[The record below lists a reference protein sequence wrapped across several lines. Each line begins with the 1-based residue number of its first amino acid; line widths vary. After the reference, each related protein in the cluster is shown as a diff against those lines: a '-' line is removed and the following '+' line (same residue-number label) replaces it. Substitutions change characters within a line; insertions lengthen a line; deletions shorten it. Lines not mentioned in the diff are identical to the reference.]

1 MLPATRLLPEPGP
14 LRAAPA
20 TALRAAGT
28 ARTGSGKRGK
38 KAAAPPATLTLLA
51 WLCRGAGRTGTGAS
65 ATVIGQR
72 RAHVGTAMAL
82 RWAGPGLSLPLLLPR
97 RPAGSGIAAAGSPQ
111 PPGAVVRIPWA
122 LRQRLQRGAQRRRRG
137 QQEAAPPRPGKLLLR
152 SRRPELSQPRWQ
164 TVGRWEQP
172 PLVSAGWK
180 HRKAYGDYFQ
190 LEPSQE
196 AAPAL
201 QAPPAEAGQGPTFA
215 ELGLQPALL
224 AGLERLS
231 IGRPTAVQRLAIP
244 ALRRG
249 RSALCAAE
257 TGSGKTLAYLLPLL
271 ERLLGRPE
279 APAEAAGPA
288 APRGLVVLPSRELA
302 AQVGAV
308 AAALCAPAGLAV
320 RGLTGGGA
328 AGGLRRQ
335 LRAPPPGPAVLL
347 GTPGALREALRRRFL
362 GLERLR
368 WMVLDEADTLM
379 DDETLANTQSLHRL
393 PPHVQQKFVRLKGR
407 DKLPELLLLLKERP
421 ASGGAV
427 LIFCNSASTVN
438 WLGYI
443 LDDHKIKHLRLQG
456 QMSAAARAGIFAS
469 FQKGEVS
476 VLVCTDLAS
485 RGLDT
490 SSVQLVVNYDFPDTL
505 QDYLHRA
512 GRVGRVGSRAPGA
525 VVSFV
530 THRWDVDLVR
540 KIETAARKRTGL
552 PGMDSLKLPHQL
564 IRFAYFETYFHLD
577 LDLNL
582 IYVCVIYSSIAFH
595 YYLLP
600 SANICY

>member
-1 MLPATRLLPEPGP
+1 
-14 LRAAPA
+14 
-20 TALRAAGT
+20 
-28 ARTGSGKRGK
+28 
-38 KAAAPPATLTLLA
+38 
-51 WLCRGAGRTGTGAS
+51 
-65 ATVIGQR
+65 
-72 RAHVGTAMAL
+72 MAL
-82 RWAGPGLSLPLLLPR
+82 RRGGTAVAFPLLLPPR
-97 RPAGSGIAAAGSPQ
+97 RQTATRAAAGGQ
-111 PPGAVVRIPWA
+111 PPENVVRVPWA
-122 LRQRLQRGAQRRRRG
+122 LRLRLQRGARRRQG
-137 QQEAAPPRPGKLLLR
+137 QAAAAVGRRPGKLLLR

-164 TVGRWEQP
+164 TVGRWERPQ
-172 PLVSAGWK
+172 LVSAGWK
-180 HRKAYGDYFQ
+180 HRKACGDYFQ

-201 QAPPAEAGQGPTFA
+201 QAPPSEAGQGASFA
-215 ELGLQPALL
+215 EMGLQPSLL
-224 AGLERLS
+224 AGLEGLS

-271 ERLLGRPE
+271 DGLLSRPDG
-279 APAEAAGPA
+279 PAVEEAAA
-288 APRGLVVLPSRELA
+288 ASPRGLVVLPSRELA

-308 AAALCAPAGLAV
+308 AAALCRPAGLQV

-335 LRAPPPGPAVLL
+335 LRAAPPGAAVLL

-362 GLERLR
+362 ALGRLR
-368 WMVLDEADTLM
+368 WMVLDEADALM
-379 DDETLANTQSLHRL
+379 DESFAEPLEEILAHAPLAAGAPGPTGPGEARTQVVVVGATFPAGLSQTLGKFTDVGQFVTLATQSLHHL

-407 DKLPELLLLLKERP
+407 DKLPELLQLLKERP
-421 ASGGAV
+421 ATGGAV

-469 FQKGEVS
+469 FQKGDVS

-505 QDYLHRA
+505 QDYLHRV
-512 GRVGRVGSRAPGA
+512 GRVGRVGSKAPGA

-552 PGMDSLKLPHQL
+552 PGMDS
-564 IRFAYFETYFHLD
+564 
-577 LDLNL
+577 
-582 IYVCVIYSSIAFH
+582 SINNR
-595 YYLLP
+595 P
-600 SANICY
+600 PKGS

>member
-1 MLPATRLLPEPGP
+1 RSPQKPSQQ
-14 LRAAPA
+14 AAPA
-20 TALRAAGT
+20 VQAL
-28 ARTGSGKRGK
+28 
-38 KAAAPPATLTLLA
+38 
-51 WLCRGAGRTGTGAS
+51 
-65 ATVIGQR
+65 
-72 RAHVGTAMAL
+72 
-82 RWAGPGLSLPLLLPR
+82 
-97 RPAGSGIAAAGSPQ
+97 
-111 PPGAVVRIPWA
+111 
-122 LRQRLQRGAQRRRRG
+122 
-137 QQEAAPPRPGKLLLR
+137 
-152 SRRPELSQPRWQ
+152 
-164 TVGRWEQP
+164 
-172 PLVSAGWK
+172 
-180 HRKAYGDYFQ
+180 
-190 LEPSQE
+190 
-196 AAPAL
+196 
-201 QAPPAEAGQGPTFA
+201 PAEGGQGPTFA

-257 TGSGKTLAYLLPLL
+257 TGSGKTLAPAA
-271 ERLLGRPE
+271 E
-279 APAEAAGPA
+279 AAAGPA

-362 GLERLR
+362 ALERLR
-368 WMVLDEADTLM
+368 WMVLDEADSLM
-379 DDETLANTQSLHRL
+379 DESFTELLEEILAHRTQVVVVGATFPAGLSETLAKFTDVGRFVTLSTQSLHRL

-407 DKLPELLLLLKERP
+407 DKLPELLQLLKERP
-421 ASGGAV
+421 SSGGAV

-443 LDDHKIKHLRLQG
+443 LDDHRIKHLRLQG

-469 FQKGEVS
+469 FQKGDVS

-512 GRVGRVGSRAPGA
+512 GRVGRVGSKAPGA

-552 PGMDSLKLPHQL
+552 PGMDSINK
-564 IRFAYFETYFHLD
+564 
-577 LDLNL
+577 
-582 IYVCVIYSSIAFH
+582 
-595 YYLLP
+595 P
-600 SANICY
+600 SPNAG

>member
-1 MLPATRLLPEPGP
+1 
-14 LRAAPA
+14 
-20 TALRAAGT
+20 
-28 ARTGSGKRGK
+28 
-38 KAAAPPATLTLLA
+38 
-51 WLCRGAGRTGTGAS
+51 
-65 ATVIGQR
+65 
-72 RAHVGTAMAL
+72 MAL
-82 RWAGPGLSLPLLLPR
+82 RRGGVVVGLPPLLLLR
-97 RPAGSGIAAAGSPQ
+97 RLAATRAAAAGDAQ
-111 PPGAVVRIPWA
+111 PPESVVRIPWA

-137 QQEAAPPRPGKLLLR
+137 HGEAAAAARPGKLLLR

-164 TVGRWEQP
+164 TVGRWERPQ
-172 PLVSAGWK
+172 LVSAGWK
-180 HRKAYGDYFQ
+180 HRKACGDFFQ

-201 QAPPAEAGQGPTFA
+201 QAPPPDAGQGPSFA
-215 ELGLQPALL
+215 EMGLQPALL
-224 AGLERLS
+224 AGLEGLS

-271 ERLLGRPE
+271 DRLLSRPE
-279 APAEAAGPA
+279 GPAAEAAGPA
-288 APRGLVVLPSRELA
+288 SPRGLVVLPSRELA
-302 AQVGAV
+302 AQVGAA
-308 AAALCAPAGLAV
+308 AAALCRPAGLQV

-335 LRAPPPGPAVLL
+335 LRAPPPGAAVLL

-362 GLERLR
+362 ALERLR
-368 WMVLDEADTLM
+368 WMVLDEADALM
-379 DDETLANTQSLHRL
+379 DDSFAEPLEEILAHAPLAAGAPGPAGPGEARTQVVVVGATFPAGLSQTLEKFTDVGRFITLTTQSLHRL

-407 DKLPELLLLLKERP
+407 DKLPELLQLLKERP

-427 LIFCNSASTVN
+427 LIFCNSAGTVN

-469 FQKGEVS
+469 FQKGDVS

-505 QDYLHRA
+505 QDYLHRV
-512 GRVGRVGSRAPGA
+512 GRVGRVGSKAPGA

-552 PGMDSLKLPHQL
+552 PGMDS
-564 IRFAYFETYFHLD
+564 
-577 LDLNL
+577 
-582 IYVCVIYSSIAFH
+582 SISE
-595 YYLLP
+595 P
-600 SANICY
+600 PPKGG

>member
-1 MLPATRLLPEPGP
+1 MEYHFLLVKAQNFP
-14 LRAAPA
+14 L
-20 TALRAAGT
+20 
-28 ARTGSGKRGK
+28 
-38 KAAAPPATLTLLA
+38 
-51 WLCRGAGRTGTGAS
+51 AGRG
-65 ATVIGQR
+65 
-72 RAHVGTAMAL
+72 
-82 RWAGPGLSLPLLLPR
+82 GPSFD
-97 RPAGSGIAAAGSPQ
+97 
-111 PPGAVVRIPWA
+111 
-122 LRQRLQRGAQRRRRG
+122 
-137 QQEAAPPRPGKLLLR
+137 EM
-152 SRRPELSQPRWQ
+152 
-164 TVGRWEQP
+164 
-172 PLVSAGWK
+172 
-180 HRKAYGDYFQ
+180 
-190 LEPSQE
+190 
-196 AAPAL
+196 
-201 QAPPAEAGQGPTFA
+201 
-215 ELGLQPALL
+215 GLQPALL
-224 AGLERLS
+224 AGLGGLS
-231 IGRPTAVQRLAIP
+231 ISRPTAVQRIAIP

-271 ERLLGRPE
+271 DGLLSR
-279 APAEAAGPA
+279 PA

-302 AQVGAV
+302 LQVGAV
-308 AAALCAPAGLAV
+308 AAALCRPAGLHV

-362 GLERLR
+362 ALERLR

-379 DDETLANTQSLHRL
+379 DDSFAGMLEEILAHAPVARTQVVVVGATFPTGLSQTVGKFTDVGQFVTLATQSLHRL
-393 PPHVQQKFVRLKGR
+393 PPHVQQKFVRIKGQ
-407 DKLPELLLLLKERP
+407 DKLPELLQLLKEHP
-421 ASGGAV
+421 ASSGAI
-427 LIFCNSASTVN
+427 LIFCKSASTVN

-469 FQKGEVS
+469 FQKGDVS

-505 QDYLHRA
+505 QDYLHRV
-512 GRVGRVGSRAPGA
+512 GRVGRVGSKTPGA

-552 PGMDSLKLPHQL
+552 PGMDS
-564 IRFAYFETYFHLD
+564 
-577 LDLNL
+577 
-582 IYVCVIYSSIAFH
+582 SINKSPPNKGNHATQRKKKKKSPVKGKKSGSNSNSQVLMTH
-595 YYLLP
+595 V
-600 SANICY
+600 

>member
-1 MLPATRLLPEPGP
+1 QREGAGGCPPPHGLRSERGAPRRPYQSPSGPRLLP
-14 LRAAPA
+14 
-20 TALRAAGT
+20 
-28 ARTGSGKRGK
+28 
-38 KAAAPPATLTLLA
+38 
-51 WLCRGAGRTGTGAS
+51 
-65 ATVIGQR
+65 
-72 RAHVGTAMAL
+72 
-82 RWAGPGLSLPLLLPR
+82 RW
-97 RPAGSGIAAAGSPQ
+97 
-111 PPGAVVRIPWA
+111 
-122 LRQRLQRGAQRRRRG
+122 RRG
-137 QQEAAPPRPGKLLLR
+137 EGSQP
-152 SRRPELSQPRWQ
+152 LSQPRWQ

-279 APAEAAGPA
+279 EPAEAAGPA

-362 GLERLR
+362 ALERLR
-368 WMVLDEADTLM
+368 WMVLDEADSLM
-379 DDETLANTQSLHRL
+379 DESFTELLEEILTLAKFADVDRFMNLCTQSLHRL
-393 PPHVQQKFVRLKGR
+393 PPHVQQKFIRLKGR
-407 DKLPELLLLLKERP
+407 DKLPEVLQLLKERP
-421 ASGGAV
+421 SSGGAV
-427 LIFCNSASTVN
+427 LIFCNTASTVN

-469 FQKGEVS
+469 FQKGDVS

-512 GRVGRVGSRAPGA
+512 GRVGRVGSKAPGA

-552 PGMDSLKLPHQL
+552 PGMDSINKPSPKGRLKDKEYL
-564 IRFAYFETYFHLD
+564 IFL
-577 LDLNL
+577 
-582 IYVCVIYSSIAFH
+582 
-595 YYLLP
+595 
-600 SANICY
+600 

>member
-1 MLPATRLLPEPGP
+1 MRPATPAPSRARAPRRPCHSPWGPRLLP
-14 LRAAPA
+14 R
-20 TALRAAGT
+20 R
-28 ARTGSGKRGK
+28 RRGEG
-38 KAAAPPATLTLLA
+38 APPAAEKGERRERHPRRTHPPGVA
-51 WLCRGAGRTGTGAS
+51 PPRLCGAGRTGAGA
-65 ATVIGQR
+65 AFR
-72 RAHVGTAMAL
+72 R
-82 RWAGPGLSLPLLLPR
+82 
-97 RPAGSGIAAAGSPQ
+97 
-111 PPGAVVRIPWA
+111 
-122 LRQRLQRGAQRRRRG
+122 
-137 QQEAAPPRPGKLLLR
+137 
-152 SRRPELSQPRWQ
+152 
-164 TVGRWEQP
+164 
-172 PLVSAGWK
+172 
-180 HRKAYGDYFQ
+180 HR
-190 LEPSQE
+190 
-196 AAPAL
+196 
-201 QAPPAEAGQGPTFA
+201 APPAEAGQGPTFA

-362 GLERLR
+362 ALERLR
-368 WMVLDEADTLM
+368 WMVLDEADLLM
-379 DDETLANTQSLHRL
+379 DESFTELLEEILAHAPLAAG
-393 PPHVQQKFVRLKGR
+393 KFVRLKGR
-407 DKLPELLLLLKERP
+407 DKLPELLQLLKERP
-421 ASGGAV
+421 SSGGAV

-469 FQKGEVS
+469 FQKGDVS

-512 GRVGRVGSRAPGA
+512 GRVGRVGSKAPGA

-540 KIETAARKRTGL
+540 KIETFIQRT
-552 PGMDSLKLPHQL
+552 
-564 IRFAYFETYFHLD
+564 LD
-577 LDLNL
+577 WVPVN
-582 IYVCVIYSSIAFH
+582 YSGNEKAQ
-595 YYLLP
+595 
-600 SANICY
+600 

>member
-1 MLPATRLLPEPGP
+1 LA
-14 LRAAPA
+14 AAPA
-20 TALRAAGT
+20 VQAL
-28 ARTGSGKRGK
+28 
-38 KAAAPPATLTLLA
+38 
-51 WLCRGAGRTGTGAS
+51 
-65 ATVIGQR
+65 
-72 RAHVGTAMAL
+72 
-82 RWAGPGLSLPLLLPR
+82 
-97 RPAGSGIAAAGSPQ
+97 
-111 PPGAVVRIPWA
+111 
-122 LRQRLQRGAQRRRRG
+122 
-137 QQEAAPPRPGKLLLR
+137 
-152 SRRPELSQPRWQ
+152 
-164 TVGRWEQP
+164 
-172 PLVSAGWK
+172 
-180 HRKAYGDYFQ
+180 
-190 LEPSQE
+190 
-196 AAPAL
+196 
-201 QAPPAEAGQGPTFA
+201 PAEGGQGPTFA

-271 ERLLGRPE
+271 EPE
-279 APAEAAGPA
+279 AAAGPA

-362 GLERLR
+362 ALERLR
-368 WMVLDEADTLM
+368 WMVLDEADSLM
-379 DDETLANTQSLHRL
+379 DETQVVVVGATFPAGLSETLAKFTDVGRFVTLSTQSLHRL

-407 DKLPELLLLLKERP
+407 DKLPELLQLLKERP
-421 ASGGAV
+421 SSGGAV

-443 LDDHKIKHLRLQG
+443 LDDHRIKHLRLQG

-469 FQKGEVS
+469 FQKGDVS

-512 GRVGRVGSRAPGA
+512 GRVGRVGSKAPGA

-552 PGMDSLKLPHQL
+552 PGMDSINKPSPNAVSSNQPFDDTEGHRPSGLVGSGSPAVVQWVPKKLL
-564 IRFAYFETYFHLD
+564 ISRSH
-577 LDLNL
+577 
-582 IYVCVIYSSIAFH
+582 H
-595 YYLLP
+595 
-600 SANICY
+600 

>member
-1 MLPATRLLPEPGP
+1 MRHELSLQSAF
-14 LRAAPA
+14 
-20 TALRAAGT
+20 
-28 ARTGSGKRGK
+28 KV
-38 KAAAPPATLTLLA
+38 LTLLKKNQTYPPPTQIK
-51 WLCRGAGRTGTGAS
+51 L
-65 ATVIGQR
+65 
-72 RAHVGTAMAL
+72 
-82 RWAGPGLSLPLLLPR
+82 
-97 RPAGSGIAAAGSPQ
+97 Q
-111 PPGAVVRIPWA
+111 PEEIV
-122 LRQRLQRGAQRRRRG
+122 
-137 QQEAAPPRPGKLLLR
+137 K
-152 SRRPELSQPRWQ
+152 
-164 TVGRWEQP
+164 
-172 PLVSAGWK
+172 
-180 HRKAYGDYFQ
+180 
-190 LEPSQE
+190 
-196 AAPAL
+196 
-201 QAPPAEAGQGPTFA
+201 GPTFA

-279 APAEAAGPA
+279 EPAEAAGPA

-362 GLERLR
+362 ALERLR
-368 WMVLDEADTLM
+368 WMVLDEADSLM
-379 DDETLANTQSLHRL
+379 DESFTELLEEILAHRTQVVVVGATFPAGLTETLAKFADVDRFMNLCTQSLHRL
-393 PPHVQQKFVRLKGR
+393 PPHVQQKFIRLKGR
-407 DKLPELLLLLKERP
+407 DKLPEVLQLLKERP
-421 ASGGAV
+421 SSGGAV
-427 LIFCNSASTVN
+427 LIFCNTASTVN

-469 FQKGEVS
+469 FQKGDVS

-512 GRVGRVGSRAPGA
+512 GRVGRVGSKAPGA

-540 KIETAARKRTGL
+540 KIETNMWLSQRKL
-552 PGMDSLKLPHQL
+552 VS
-564 IRFAYFETYFHLD
+564 E
-577 LDLNL
+577 
-582 IYVCVIYSSIAFH
+582 
-595 YYLLP
+595 
-600 SANICY
+600 

>member
-1 MLPATRLLPEPGP
+1 MHCNNEDREAE
-14 LRAAPA
+14 
-20 TALRAAGT
+20 
-28 ARTGSGKRGK
+28 
-38 KAAAPPATLTLLA
+38 
-51 WLCRGAGRTGTGAS
+51 
-65 ATVIGQR
+65 
-72 RAHVGTAMAL
+72 
-82 RWAGPGLSLPLLLPR
+82 
-97 RPAGSGIAAAGSPQ
+97 AAAG
-111 PPGAVVRIPWA
+111 
-122 LRQRLQRGAQRRRRG
+122 
-137 QQEAAPPRPGKLLLR
+137 RPGKLLLR
-152 SRRPELSQPRWQ
+152 SRRPELSQPCWQ
-164 TVGRWEQP
+164 TVGRWERP
-172 PLVSAGWK
+172 RLVSAGWK
-180 HRKAYGDYFQ
+180 HRKACGDYFQ

-201 QAPPAEAGQGPTFA
+201 QAPPPEAGQGPSFA
-215 ELGLQPALL
+215 QMGLRPALL
-224 AGLERLS
+224 AGLEGLS

-257 TGSGKTLAYLLPLL
+257 TGSGKTL
-271 ERLLGRPE
+271 E
-279 APAEAAGPA
+279 EAAVGPA
-288 APRGLVVLPSRELA
+288 SPRGLVVLPSRELA

-308 AAALCAPAGLAV
+308 AAALCRAAGLQV
-320 RGLTGGGA
+320 RGLRGGGA

-335 LRAPPPGPAVLL
+335 LRAAPPGAAVLV

-362 GLERLR
+362 ALGRLR
-368 WMVLDEADTLM
+368 WMVLDEADALM
-379 DDETLANTQSLHRL
+379 DESFVEPLEEILAHAPLAAGFTDVGRFITLSTQSLHRL
-393 PPHVQQKFVRLKGR
+393 PPHVQQKFVRLKGQ
-407 DKLPELLLLLKERP
+407 DKPPELLQLLKERL

-469 FQKGEVS
+469 FQKGDVP

-512 GRVGRVGSRAPGA
+512 GRVGRVGSKVPGA

-552 PGMDSLKLPHQL
+552 PGMDS
-564 IRFAYFETYFHLD
+564 
-577 LDLNL
+577 
-582 IYVCVIYSSIAFH
+582 SINN
-595 YYLLP
+595 P
-600 SANICY
+600 PPKGG

>member
-1 MLPATRLLPEPGP
+1 AEKGERRDQHRPPHSPSSR
-14 LRAAPA
+14 
-20 TALRAAGT
+20 
-28 ARTGSGKRGK
+28 GS
-38 KAAAPPATLTLLA
+38 
-51 WLCRGAGRTGTGAS
+51 
-65 ATVIGQR
+65 
-72 RAHVGTAMAL
+72 
-82 RWAGPGLSLPLLLPR
+82 
-97 RPAGSGIAAAGSPQ
+97 
-111 PPGAVVRIPWA
+111 
-122 LRQRLQRGAQRRRRG
+122 
-137 QQEAAPPRPGKLLLR
+137 
-152 SRRPELSQPRWQ
+152 
-164 TVGRWEQP
+164 
-172 PLVSAGWK
+172 
-180 HRKAYGDYFQ
+180 
-190 LEPSQE
+190 
-196 AAPAL
+196 
-201 QAPPAEAGQGPTFA
+201 GPTFA

-279 APAEAAGPA
+279 EPAEAAGPA

-362 GLERLR
+362 ALERLR
-368 WMVLDEADTLM
+368 WMVLDEADSLM
-379 DDETLANTQSLHRL
+379 DETQVVVVGATFPAGLTETLAKFADVDRFMNLCTQSLHRL
-393 PPHVQQKFVRLKGR
+393 PPHVQQKFIRLKGR
-407 DKLPELLLLLKERP
+407 DKLPEVLQLLKERP
-421 ASGGAV
+421 SSGGAV
-427 LIFCNSASTVN
+427 LIFCNTASTVN

-469 FQKGEVS
+469 FQKGDVS

-512 GRVGRVGSRAPGA
+512 GRVGRVGSKAPGA

-552 PGMDSLKLPHQL
+552 PVSELTEKKPKTQHTERCLLL
-564 IRFAYFETYFHLD
+564 I
-577 LDLNL
+577 
-582 IYVCVIYSSIAFH
+582 
-595 YYLLP
+595 
-600 SANICY
+600 

>member
-1 MLPATRLLPEPGP
+1 LVPRRL
-14 LRAAPA
+14 AA
-20 TALRAAGT
+20 
-28 ARTGSGKRGK
+28 
-38 KAAAPPATLTLLA
+38 
-51 WLCRGAGRTGTGAS
+51 TGA
-65 ATVIGQR
+65 AEG
-72 RAHVGTAMAL
+72 AE
-82 RWAGPGLSLPLLLPR
+82 
-97 RPAGSGIAAAGSPQ
+97 SPEN
-111 PPGAVVRIPWA
+111 VVRVPWA
-122 LRQRLQRGAQRRRRG
+122 LRVRLQRSAQRRQRKQG
-137 QQEAAPPRPGKLLLR
+137 EAAAAPRTGKLLLR

-172 PLVSAGWK
+172 QLVSGGWK
-180 HRKAYGDYFQ
+180 HRKACGDYFQ
-190 LEPSQE
+190 LEPSQT

-201 QAPPAEAGQGPTFA
+201 QTPPSDGGQGPSF
-215 ELGLQPALL
+215 EEMGLQPVLL
-224 AGLERLS
+224 AGLGGLS
-231 IGRPTAVQRLAIP
+231 ISRPTAVQRIAIP

-271 ERLLGRPE
+271 DGLLSRPA
-279 APAEAAGPA
+279 APEVEAAGPA

-302 AQVGAV
+302 LQVGAV
-308 AAALCAPAGLAV
+308 AATLCRPAGLHV

-347 GTPGALREALRRRFL
+347 GTPGALREALRRPGPGEERTQVVVVGATFPTGLSQTL
-362 GLERLR
+362 GKFTD
-368 WMVLDEADTLM
+368 VGQFV
-379 DDETLANTQSLHRL
+379 TLATQNLHRL
-393 PPHVQQKFVRLKGR
+393 PPHVQQKFIRIKGQ
-407 DKLPELLLLLKERP
+407 DKLPELLQLLKEHP
-421 ASGGAV
+421 ASSGAV
-427 LIFCNSASTVN
+427 LIFCKSASTVN

-456 QMSAAARAGIFAS
+456 QMSAAARAGIFIS
-469 FQKGEVS
+469 FQKGDVS

-505 QDYLHRA
+505 QDYLHRV
-512 GRVGRVGSRAPGA
+512 GRVGRVGSKAPGA

-552 PGMDSLKLPHQL
+552 PGMDS
-564 IRFAYFETYFHLD
+564 
-577 LDLNL
+577 
-582 IYVCVIYSSIAFH
+582 SINKS
-595 YYLLP
+595 P
-600 SANICY
+600 P

>member
-1 MLPATRLLPEPGP
+1 HHSPE
-14 LRAAPA
+14 
-20 TALRAAGT
+20 
-28 ARTGSGKRGK
+28 
-38 KAAAPPATLTLLA
+38 
-51 WLCRGAGRTGTGAS
+51 
-65 ATVIGQR
+65 
-72 RAHVGTAMAL
+72 
-82 RWAGPGLSLPLLLPR
+82 
-97 RPAGSGIAAAGSPQ
+97 
-111 PPGAVVRIPWA
+111 
-122 LRQRLQRGAQRRRRG
+122 
-137 QQEAAPPRPGKLLLR
+137 QE
-152 SRRPELSQPRWQ
+152 
-164 TVGRWEQP
+164 
-172 PLVSAGWK
+172 
-180 HRKAYGDYFQ
+180 D
-190 LEPSQE
+190 

-201 QAPPAEAGQGPTFA
+201 QAPPPDAEPGPSFA
-215 ELGLQPALL
+215 AMGLQPALL
-224 AGLERLS
+224 AGLEGLS

-257 TGSGKTLAYLLPLL
+257 TGSGKTLA
-271 ERLLGRPE
+271 
-279 APAEAAGPA
+279 AAGPA
-288 APRGLVVLPSRELA
+288 SPRGLVVLPSRELA

-308 AAALCAPAGLAV
+308 AAALCRPAGLGV

-335 LRAPPPGPAVLL
+335 LRAPGTGAAVLL

-362 GLERLR
+362 ALGRLR
-368 WMVLDEADTLM
+368 WMVLDEADSLM
-379 DDETLANTQSLHRL
+379 DDSFIEALEEILAHTPLTLGKFTDVGRFVTLATQSLHRL

-407 DKLPELLLLLKERP
+407 DKLPELLQLLKERP

-469 FQKGEVS
+469 FQKGDVS

-505 QDYLHRA
+505 QDYLHRV
-512 GRVGRVGSRAPGA
+512 GRVGRVGSKVPGA

-552 PGMDSLKLPHQL
+552 PGMDS
-564 IRFAYFETYFHLD
+564 
-577 LDLNL
+577 
-582 IYVCVIYSSIAFH
+582 SINKPPPKGGKKRKMF
-595 YYLLP
+595 
-600 SANICY
+600 S

>member
-1 MLPATRLLPEPGP
+1 RRQAATR
-14 LRAAPA
+14 
-20 TALRAAGT
+20 
-28 ARTGSGKRGK
+28 
-38 KAAAPPATLTLLA
+38 
-51 WLCRGAGRTGTGAS
+51 
-65 ATVIGQR
+65 
-72 RAHVGTAMAL
+72 
-82 RWAGPGLSLPLLLPR
+82 
-97 RPAGSGIAAAGSPQ
+97 AAAGAQ
-111 PPGAVVRIPWA
+111 PPENVVRVPWA
-122 LRQRLQRGAQRRRRG
+122 LRLRLQRGARRRQG
-137 QQEAAPPRPGKLLLR
+137 QAAVAVGRPGKLLLR

-164 TVGRWEQP
+164 TVGRWERPQ
-172 PLVSAGWK
+172 LVSAGWK
-180 HRKAYGDYFQ
+180 HRKACGDYFQ

-201 QAPPAEAGQGPTFA
+201 QAPPPEAGQGPSFA
-215 ELGLQPALL
+215 EMGLQPSLL
-224 AGLERLS
+224 AGLEGLS

-271 ERLLGRPE
+271 DGLLSRPE
-279 APAEAAGPA
+279 GPAAAAEEAAAEEAAAAAAGPA
-288 APRGLVVLPSRELA
+288 SPRGLVVLPSRELA

-308 AAALCAPAGLAV
+308 AAALCRPAGLQV

-335 LRAPPPGPAVLL
+335 LRAAPPGAAVLL
-347 GTPGALREALRRRFL
+347 GTPGAILAHAPLAAGAPGPAGPGEARTQVVVVGATFPAGLSQTLGKFTDVGRF
-362 GLERLR
+362 
-368 WMVLDEADTLM
+368 VTL
-379 DDETLANTQSLHRL
+379 TTQSLHRL

-407 DKLPELLLLLKERP
+407 DKLPELLQLLKERP

-469 FQKGEVS
+469 FQKGDVS
-476 VLVCTDLAS
+476 VLICTDLAS

-490 SSVQLVVNYDFPDTL
+490 RSVQLVVNYDFPDTL
-505 QDYLHRA
+505 QDYLHRV
-512 GRVGRVGSRAPGA
+512 GRVGRVGSKAPGA

-552 PGMDSLKLPHQL
+552 PGMDS
-564 IRFAYFETYFHLD
+564 
-577 LDLNL
+577 
-582 IYVCVIYSSIAFH
+582 SINN
-595 YYLLP
+595 P
-600 SANICY
+600 PPKGG

>member
-1 MLPATRLLPEPGP
+1 
-14 LRAAPA
+14 
-20 TALRAAGT
+20 
-28 ARTGSGKRGK
+28 
-38 KAAAPPATLTLLA
+38 
-51 WLCRGAGRTGTGAS
+51 
-65 ATVIGQR
+65 
-72 RAHVGTAMAL
+72 MAL
-82 RWAGPGLSLPLLLPR
+82 GRAGPALALPLLLPR
-97 RPAGSGIAAAGSPQ
+97 RPAGSGTAAAGSPQ
-111 PPGAVVRIPWA
+111 PLGAVVRIPWA
-122 LRQRLQRGAQRRRRG
+122 LRLRLQRGVQRRRRG
-137 QQEAAPPRPGKLLLR
+137 QGEAAAPRPGKLLLR

-257 TGSGKTLAYLLPLL
+257 TGSGKTL
-271 ERLLGRPE
+271 
-279 APAEAAGPA
+279 
-288 APRGLVVLPSRELA
+288 LA

-308 AAALCAPAGLAV
+308 
-320 RGLTGGGA
+320 
-328 AGGLRRQ
+328 

-362 GLERLR
+362 ALERLR
-368 WMVLDEADTLM
+368 WMVLDEADSLM
-379 DDETLANTQSLHRL
+379 DESFTELLEEILAHAMQVVVVGATFPVGLSETLAKFTDVGRFVTLGTQSLHCL
-393 PPHVQQKFVRLKGR
+393 PPHVQQKFVRLKGQ
-407 DKLPELLLLLKERP
+407 DKLPELLQLLKERP
-421 ASGGAV
+421 SSGGAV

-438 WLGYI
+438 WLSYI
-443 LDDHKIKHLRLQG
+443 MDDHKIKHLRLQG

-469 FQKGEVS
+469 FQKDDVS

-490 SSVQLVVNYDFPDTL
+490 SNVQLVVNYDFPDTL

-512 GRVGRVGSRAPGA
+512 GRVGRVGSKARGA

-540 KIETAARKRTGL
+540 KIETVCLYET
-552 PGMDSLKLPHQL
+552 QL
-564 IRFAYFETYFHLD
+564 CCI
-577 LDLNL
+577 
-582 IYVCVIYSSIAFH
+582 S
-595 YYLLP
+595 LLP
-600 SANICY
+600 TIS

>member
-1 MLPATRLLPEPGP
+1 M
-14 LRAAPA
+14 
-20 TALRAAGT
+20 ALGRGGT
-28 ARTGSGKRGK
+28 A
-38 KAAAPPATLTLLA
+38 AA
-51 WLCRGAGRTGTGAS
+51 
-65 ATVIGQR
+65 
-72 RAHVGTAMAL
+72 
-82 RWAGPGLSLPLLLPR
+82 LPLLLPR
-97 RPAGSGIAAAGSPQ
+97 RPAGTGAAAAGAE
-111 PPGAVVRIPWA
+111 PPGTVVRIPWA
-122 LRQRLQRGAQRRRRG
+122 LRVRLQRGAQRRRRG
-137 QQEAAPPRPGKLLLR
+137 HGEAATAARPGKLLLR

-180 HRKAYGDYFQ
+180 HRKACGDYFQ

-271 ERLLGRPE
+271 DGLLGRPE
-279 APAEAAGPA
+279 GPAAPAGPA
-288 APRGLVVLPSRELA
+288 APRGLVVVPSRELA

-362 GLERLR
+362 ALARLR

-379 DDETLANTQSLHRL
+379 DDSFTELLEEILAHAPLAAGAPRPSGPAEERTQVVVVGATFPAGLSETLAKFTDVSRFVTLTTQSLHRL

-407 DKLPELLLLLKERP
+407 DKLPELLQLLKEHP
-421 ASGGAV
+421 SSGGAV

-443 LDDHKIKHLRLQG
+443 LDDHRIRHLRLQG

-469 FQKGEVS
+469 FQRGDVS

-505 QDYLHRA
+505 QDYLHRV
-512 GRVGRVGSRAPGA
+512 GRVGRVGSKAPGA

-552 PGMDSLKLPHQL
+552 PGMDS
-564 IRFAYFETYFHLD
+564 
-577 LDLNL
+577 
-582 IYVCVIYSSIAFH
+582 SINK
-595 YYLLP
+595 P
-600 SANICY
+600 SPKGG

>member
-1 MLPATRLLPEPGP
+1 MALSRGGAVAAFPLVPRRLTATGAAEGAAPPPENVVRVPWALRVRLQ
-14 LRAAPA
+14 RAAQ
-20 TALRAAGT
+20 RRERKQGE
-28 ARTGSGKRGK
+28 
-38 KAAAPPATLTLLA
+38 AAAPPT
-51 WLCRGAGRTGTGAS
+51 
-65 ATVIGQR
+65 
-72 RAHVGTAMAL
+72 
-82 RWAGPGLSLPLLLPR
+82 
-97 RPAGSGIAAAGSPQ
+97 
-111 PPGAVVRIPWA
+111 
-122 LRQRLQRGAQRRRRG
+122 
-137 QQEAAPPRPGKLLLR
+137 GKLLLR

-172 PLVSAGWK
+172 QLVSAGWK
-180 HRKAYGDYFQ
+180 HRKACGDYFQ
-190 LEPSQE
+190 LEPSQA

-201 QAPPAEAGQGPTFA
+201 QAPPPDAGQGPSF
-215 ELGLQPALL
+215 EEMGLQPALL
-224 AGLERLS
+224 AGLGGLS
-231 IGRPTAVQRLAIP
+231 ISRPTAVQRITIP

-271 ERLLGRPE
+271 DGLLSRP
-279 APAEAAGPA
+279 PALEVEAAGPP

-302 AQVGAV
+302 LQVGAV
-308 AAALCAPAGLAV
+308 AAVLCRPAGLHV

-362 GLERLR
+362 ALERLR

-379 DDETLANTQSLHRL
+379 DDSFAGILEEILAHAPLAVGAPGPSGPGEERTQVVVVGATFPTGLSQTLGKFTDVGQFVTLATQSLHRL
-393 PPHVQQKFVRLKGR
+393 PPHVHQKFVRIKGQ
-407 DKLPELLLLLKERP
+407 DKLPELLQLLKDHP
-421 ASGGAV
+421 ASSGAII
-427 LIFCNSASTVN
+427 IFCKSASTVN

-456 QMSAAARAGIFAS
+456 QMSAAARADIFAL
-469 FQKGEVS
+469 FQKGDVS
-476 VLVCTDLAS
+476 ILVCTDLAS

-505 QDYLHRA
+505 QDYLHRV
-512 GRVGRVGSRAPGA
+512 GRVGRVGSKTPGA

-552 PGMDSLKLPHQL
+552 PGMDSSINK
-564 IRFAYFETYFHLD
+564 
-577 LDLNL
+577 
-582 IYVCVIYSSIAFH
+582 SS
-595 YYLLP
+595 P
-600 SANICY
+600 NRG

>member
-1 MLPATRLLPEPGP
+1 
-14 LRAAPA
+14 
-20 TALRAAGT
+20 
-28 ARTGSGKRGK
+28 
-38 KAAAPPATLTLLA
+38 
-51 WLCRGAGRTGTGAS
+51 
-65 ATVIGQR
+65 
-72 RAHVGTAMAL
+72 MAL
-82 RWAGPGLSLPLLLPR
+82 GRAGPVLALPLLLPR
-97 RPAGSGIAAAGSPQ
+97 RPASSGTAAAAGSPQ
-111 PPGAVVRIPWA
+111 PPGAVVRVPWA
-122 LRQRLQRGAQRRRRG
+122 LRQRLQRGAQRRRREQG
-137 QQEAAPPRPGKLLLR
+137 EAAPAPRSGKLLLR

-362 GLERLR
+362 ALERLR
-368 WMVLDEADTLM
+368 WMVLDEADLLM
-379 DDETLANTQSLHRL
+379 DESFTELLEEILAHAPLAAGAPGPSLHRL

-407 DKLPELLLLLKERP
+407 DKLPELLQLLKERP
-421 ASGGAV
+421 SSGGAV

-469 FQKGEVS
+469 FQKGDVS

-512 GRVGRVGSRAPGA
+512 GRVGRVGSKAPGA

-552 PGMDSLKLPHQL
+552 PGMDSINK
-564 IRFAYFETYFHLD
+564 
-577 LDLNL
+577 
-582 IYVCVIYSSIAFH
+582 
-595 YYLLP
+595 P
-600 SANICY
+600 SPKGANISY

>member
-1 MLPATRLLPEPGP
+1 
-14 LRAAPA
+14 
-20 TALRAAGT
+20 
-28 ARTGSGKRGK
+28 
-38 KAAAPPATLTLLA
+38 
-51 WLCRGAGRTGTGAS
+51 
-65 ATVIGQR
+65 
-72 RAHVGTAMAL
+72 
-82 RWAGPGLSLPLLLPR
+82 
-97 RPAGSGIAAAGSPQ
+97 
-111 PPGAVVRIPWA
+111 
-122 LRQRLQRGAQRRRRG
+122 RRRG
-137 QQEAAPPRPGKLLLR
+137 QGEAAAARPGKLLLR

-164 TVGRWEQP
+164 TVGRWERPQ
-172 PLVSAGWK
+172 LVSAGWK
-180 HRKAYGDYFQ
+180 HKKACGDYFQ

-201 QAPPAEAGQGPTFA
+201 QAPPPDAGQGPSFA
-215 ELGLQPALL
+215 EMGLQPALL
-224 AGLERLS
+224 AGLEGLS
-231 IGRPTAVQRLAIP
+231 IGRPTAVQRLAVP

-271 ERLLGRPE
+271 DGLLSRPE
-279 APAEAAGPA
+279 GPAAEAAGPA
-288 APRGLVVLPSRELA
+288 SPRGLVVLP
-302 AQVGAV
+302 
-308 AAALCAPAGLAV
+308 
-320 RGLTGGGA
+320 
-328 AGGLRRQ
+328 Q
-335 LRAPPPGPAVLL
+335 LRAPPPGAAVLL

-362 GLERLR
+362 ALGRLR
-368 WMVLDEADTLM
+368 WMVLDEADSLM
-379 DDETLANTQSLHRL
+379 DDSFTEPLEEILAHAPLAAGAPGPAGPGEARTQMVVVGATFPAGLSQTLGKFTDVGRFVTLTTQSLHRL

-407 DKLPELLLLLKERP
+407 DKLPELLQLLKERP
-421 ASGGAV
+421 ASSGAV

-469 FQKGEVS
+469 FQKGDVS

-505 QDYLHRA
+505 QDYLHRV
-512 GRVGRVGSRAPGA
+512 GRVGRVGSKAPGA

-552 PGMDSLKLPHQL
+552 PGMDS
-564 IRFAYFETYFHLD
+564 
-577 LDLNL
+577 
-582 IYVCVIYSSIAFH
+582 SINK
-595 YYLLP
+595 P
-600 SANICY
+600 PPKGG

>member
-1 MLPATRLLPEPGP
+1 REGSRAVPA
-14 LRAAPA
+14 RAPQ
-20 TALRAAGT
+20 
-28 ARTGSGKRGK
+28 ARVSSRDRG
-38 KAAAPPATLTLLA
+38 
-51 WLCRGAGRTGTGAS
+51 
-65 ATVIGQR
+65 
-72 RAHVGTAMAL
+72 
-82 RWAGPGLSLPLLLPR
+82 
-97 RPAGSGIAAAGSPQ
+97 
-111 PPGAVVRIPWA
+111 
-122 LRQRLQRGAQRRRRG
+122 
-137 QQEAAPPRPGKLLLR
+137 
-152 SRRPELSQPRWQ
+152 
-164 TVGRWEQP
+164 
-172 PLVSAGWK
+172 
-180 HRKAYGDYFQ
+180 
-190 LEPSQE
+190 
-196 AAPAL
+196 
-201 QAPPAEAGQGPTFA
+201 
-215 ELGLQPALL
+215 LGLQPALL

-279 APAEAAGPA
+279 AAAEAAGPA

-362 GLERLR
+362 ALERLR
-368 WMVLDEADTLM
+368 WMVLDEADSLM
-379 DDETLANTQSLHRL
+379 DESFTEMQVVVVGATFPVGLSETLAKFTDVGRFVTLGTQSLHCL
-393 PPHVQQKFVRLKGR
+393 PPHVQQKFVRLKGQ
-407 DKLPELLLLLKERP
+407 DKLPELLQLLKERP
-421 ASGGAV
+421 SSGGAV

-438 WLGYI
+438 WLSYI
-443 LDDHKIKHLRLQG
+443 MDDHKIKHLRLQG

-469 FQKGEVS
+469 FQKDDVS

-490 SSVQLVVNYDFPDTL
+490 SNVQLVVNYDFPDTL

-512 GRVGRVGSRAPGA
+512 GRVGRVGSKARGA

-540 KIETAARKRTGL
+540 KIETTHVER
-552 PGMDSLKLPHQL
+552 LKDEGYL
-564 IRFAYFETYFHLD
+564 IFL
-577 LDLNL
+577 
-582 IYVCVIYSSIAFH
+582 
-595 YYLLP
+595 
-600 SANICY
+600 